1 MDDISLEVKRV
12 LLDQELALWRNTQY
26 QIGVRLRV
34 SRRIGD
40 DTETQAGYIKQLERC
55 ERAIDALSNELAGV
69 SAGQGEV
76 LESQPDNEAS
86 VSIPRRQRVP

>member
-1 MDDISLEVKRV
+1 MEDISAEVKRA
-12 LLDQELALWRNTQY
+12 LLDQELVLWRNTQY

-55 ERAIDALSNELAGV
+55 ERAIDALSDELAGV
-69 SAGQGEV
+69 SAGQDGV
-76 LESQPDNEAS
+76 LEPQPDNADS